1 VVYVINIGVNFDDF
15 LKMTI
20 VNLGLAEAAE
30 SISKIDAFSRLSDFA
45 LKQLYEGGNVVFI
58 VDEAQNLNAVTME
71 NLRLLSNI
79 ETPKHK
85 LIQIILSGQPEL
97 ETKLD
102 LPELRQL
109 TQWISLRKAI
119 DPLPEKETDEYIHHR
134 IEVADYNGPGLFST
148 GSQHLI
154 WRYTEGIP
162 RKITNL
168 CDNALMIGFQMQAEK
183 IRGAI
188 IQRAVKEL
196 RWSRPEAK

>member
-1 VVYVINIGVNFDDF
+1 
-15 LKMTI
+15 
-20 VNLGLAEAAE
+20 
-30 SISKIDAFSRLSDFA
+30 
-45 LKQLYEGGNVVFI
+45 
-58 VDEAQNLNAVTME
+58 
-71 NLRLLSNI
+71 
-79 ETPKHK
+79 
-85 LIQIILSGQPEL
+85 
-97 ETKLD
+97 
-102 LPELRQL
+102 
-109 TQWISLRKAI
+109 
-119 DPLPEKETDEYIHHR
+119 
-134 IEVADYNGPGLFST
+134 VADYNGPGLFST